1 MTGFEKISAFN
12 FYHEIYSNAET
23 TSGGLA
29 EWTRTLKGAA
39 RTDAADYTAAWKPY
53 IEGVAKILAKWQ
65 YPEGPVIAVQIENE
79 FGDTTTAARNYM
91 ALLEKAYT
99 DNGIYVPSFHNAAS
113 DYASPWIS
121 GTGAT
126 DM

>member
-1 MTGFEKISAFN
+1 MYAYNRFSSQRVLS
-12 FYHEIYSNAET
+12 SNAET

-29 EWTRTLKGAA
+29 EWTRTLKGVA

-65 YPEGPVIAVQIENE
+65 YPNGPVIAVQIENE
-79 FGDTTTAARNYM
+79 FGDSTTSARQYM
-91 ALLEKAYT
+91 ALLEQTYRDA
-99 DNGIYVPSFHNAAS
+99 GIYVPNFHNAGS
-113 DYASPWIS
+113 DYASTWVS
-121 GTGAT
+121 GLGAT